1 MSYIVK
7 QVFLQ
12 SRTPLVQFQRF
23 RGKINIQRPQ
33 KPHYE
38 RARVMAVT
46 QPIYEKPPPSKNCFE
61 KTIKPDELN
70 PYNKIIAKE
79 VFNWLEHSK
88 MVGIFHLNPI
98 SEDELFKIRVALH
111 RQNIT
116 FKRYGKK
123 IIKMAVDNTKYEAIV
138 PLFDSNHCIVF
149 SPEANVATLLKITR
163 KVPQMLLLGGILEN
177 RLLSR
182 NEFVNFANLPN
193 IQVAQAQFVS
203 VLNMAV
209 GQLVQ
214 NLEAHQNSFVNILDV
229 YAKQDVSVAGEV
241 VADKTLEA
249 AAIPAEK
256 SSASENEKES
266 LSADK
271 KETTPEDKASA
282 SATET
287 SHEADGVKEDKPFE
301 SKPDSEKPKE

>member
-1 MSYIVK
+1 MSYLVK
-7 QVFLQ
+7 QVLLQ

-38 RARVMAVT
+38 RARVTAVT
-46 QPIYEKPPPSKNCFE
+46 QPIYDKPPPEKNCFKKAL
-61 KTIKPDELN
+61 KTDTIN
-70 PYNKIIAKE
+70 PYDKIIAKE

-149 SPEANVATLLKITR
+149 SPEQNVATLIKITR

-182 NEFVNFANLPN
+182 NEFMNFANLPN
-193 IQVAQAQFVS
+193 LQVAQAQFVS
-203 VLNMAV
+203 VLNMAA

-229 YAKQDVSVAGEV
+229 YAKQGVSESGDATPEVSV
-241 VADKTLEA
+241 EA
-249 AAIPAEK
+249 ASMEAEI
-256 SSASENEKES
+256 SAKES
-266 LSADK
+266 KITEVKDSTSAD
-271 KETTPEDKASA
+271 EESA
-282 SATET
+282 KLK
-287 SHEADGVKEDKPFE
+287 DDKPS
-301 SKPDSEKPKE
+301 SKKSDSEEPKE